1 MLKCYIWYEYYLEGK
16 LIGFKKLEKGGGVIF
31 LFMKLKKEWGERLN
45 KVRKKILCI
54 FIIICFF

>member
-45 KVRKKILCI
+45 KVRKKIYVFL
-54 FIIICFF
+54 